1 MDNKA
6 LGNLGQ
12 WLGMLA
18 LIAGVVCMIV
28 KHEALGSTVVAVASL
43 VYAVT
48 TKVKYYSGRRKP
60 RRRYSIEEL
69 VSYRGLTARPLAARS
84 SFRVG
89 G

>member
-1 MDNKA
+1 MDTKSI
-6 LGNLGQ
+6 GNIGQ

-18 LIAGVVCMIV
+18 LVAGVVCMIV
-28 KHEALGSTVVAVASL
+28 KQEALGSTIVAVASL

-69 VSYRGLTARPLAARS
+69 VSYRGLTVRPLAARS
-84 SFRVG
+84 SFKVG